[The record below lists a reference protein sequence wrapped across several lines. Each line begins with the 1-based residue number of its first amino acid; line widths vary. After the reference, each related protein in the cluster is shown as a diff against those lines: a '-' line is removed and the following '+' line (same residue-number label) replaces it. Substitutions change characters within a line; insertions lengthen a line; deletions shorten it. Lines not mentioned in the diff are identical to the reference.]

1 MMKRFLLPLP
11 FLLAVFTT
19 FAQEEEEDSLDL
31 GNTILYGDY
40 LEMKSGDELS
50 EFHMKGNVSA
60 ISKDFE
66 LSSDELYIVALKKG
80 DADATVTEM
89 GKITK
94 LTATGNVKIKQEG
107 RTAEAGHAEFMPE
120 EETMVLTIN
129 PVVTDEGG
137 TVSGE
142 RITWSH
148 GDRRAQVEGGEEN
161 RVIVTLGVPIPDT
174 GYDPDA
180 PVEEAAE
187 GEEESAEAS
196 EADATPE
203 SEQSGNNP
211 Q

>member
-1 MMKRFLLPLP
+1 MKNKSLCILF
-11 FLLAVFTT
+11 AVLGSVVAFGQD
-19 FAQEEEEDSLDL
+19 AEEESLDL
-31 GNTILYGDY
+31 QKTTLYGDY

-50 EFHMKGNVSA
+50 EFHLTGSVSVIA
-60 ISKDFE
+60 TGLE
-66 LSSDELYIVALKKG
+66 LTSDELYIVALKKG

-120 EETMVLTIN
+120 EKTVILTIN

-148 GDRRAQVEGGEEN
+148 GDRTAQVEGSDQN
-161 RVIVTLGVPIPDT
+161 RVKVIVGALPDT
-174 GYDPDA
+174 GYDTEA
-180 PVEEAAE
+180 TEEQPE
-187 GEEESAEAS
+187 GEDESADQDAGDEETSAS
-196 EADATPE
+196 ENTEVD
-203 SEQSGNNP
+203 P

>member
-1 MMKRFLLPLP
+1 MTKRVLLLLPLL
-11 FLLAVFTT
+11 FGGINT
-19 FAQEEEEDSLDL
+19 FAQEPEEESLNL
-31 GNTILYGDY
+31 ENTVLYGDY

-161 RVIVTLGVPIPDT
+161 RVVVTLGVPIPDT
-174 GYDPDA
+174 GYDPNAPGDEGTAVNANEDA
-180 PVEEAAE
+180 PEETQ
-187 GEEESAEAS
+187 
-196 EADATPE
+196 AT
-203 SEQSGNNP
+203 EQEPDNNP